1 MLWGICLI
9 PRLSVK
15 LYPSPNS
22 NNLYVSYSWRDANAE
37 LVESEV
43 TSKLEGNLSRI
54 EGITNIHSTTY
65 YGGGYIK
72 LEIDKEVSLDVTK
85 LEISSIL
92 RTVKPNLPK
101 LVRIYPLSEDS
112 RRDEN
117 DENALLLGYVI
128 TGPGS
133 TLDVANYA
141 KENIT
146 PVLKQTKGVK
156 QVDVTGYEPFEWVL
170 EYDKK
175 ILENMNLTSY
185 DLYSSI
191 NNFYLRKDAGKVLVS
206 KSNRSEYSYVVIK
219 GDGGLDKSEIKEIV
233 VKKVGSRIIRL
244 KDIVKISYKEKAPRS
259 YYRINGLNRINI
271 NIYVEGSVNR
281 IDKASEI
288 RNLLDDI
295 ALQMPD
301 GYSLNVAQDST
312 EELKEKINTIIFRT
326 SLTILILL
334 VFVLLIS
341 RNLKYLSIISTCLLA
356 NILISFV
363 FYYFLGIEINI
374 YTMAGITV
382 SLGIIIDNVIVMA
395 DHLRFHKDKKVFVAI
410 LAATLTTLGAL
421 WVVFGMGDSV
431 MGNIKGFSMVILV
444 NLSVSLAISLFFVPA
459 LMDKIIIKK
468 NSDSSHMKR
477 IRRISFFNN
486 IYTRVIIFSKRWK
499 ALLIVIAILGF
510 GTPIYMLPRGLE
522 GDKWY
527 DNWYN
532 NTIGSDFY
540 GDIKP
545 YVDKCLGGSLR
556 LFTNNMTS
564 ESYRNRR
571 DRRVQLYLTLYMD
584 HGATMNQMNEAMK
597 RFENFIAS
605 YDQVEK
611 FTSYCRS
618 ARKARINI
626 LFKKEYEE
634 TGFPKQ
640 LQDELGGYANSIG
653 NANASISGLQ
663 KGFTNNVYENN
674 WRNSVIK
681 ITGYNYRKIL
691 SYCEKVKE
699 KLQESARVQKL
710 IIGSHRNASAQ
721 KGFQLNVDRFKL
733 AQNNTDISNMLGDL
747 KTIASSYDVPVTAYI
762 DNEMTD
768 LVIREK
774 NMGRMSIWEL
784 ENMPLKTKSSVYKL
798 SDVGEIVEEAASKT
812 IERKNQEYEV
822 SIAYDYVGSSKLAKR
837 IRKREVKALNKI
849 LPIGFKAEDDS
860 RRGWFF
866 GEDGGTKILYILL
879 AFVIIFFICSVLL
892 ESLKQAFAIILLV
905 PISFIGSF
913 LAFYLFEIEFGEGG
927 YASFILLCGLLVNS
941 ALYII
946 NDYNNKLRSGK
957 VFGVSTYVRA
967 FNAKIIPIFLTIAST
982 ILGFIPFLIGKDT
995 SGFWFSIAVGTMSG
1009 LIFSIVVLLVYLPMF
1024 MPLRKKLNKINK

>member
-92 RTVKPNLPK
+92 RTVKPNLPD
-101 LVRIYPLSEDS
+101 LVHLYPLSEDS
-112 RRDEN
+112 KRGEN
-117 DENALLLGYVI
+117 DEDALLLGYVI

-133 TLDVANYA
+133 TLDVAEYA

-146 PVLKQTKGVK
+146 PILKQTEGVK
-156 QVDVTGYEPFEWVL
+156 QVNVTGYEPFEWVL
-170 EYDKK
+170 EYDKNLLETMK
-175 ILENMNLTSY
+175 ITPS
-185 DLYSSI
+185 DLSSAI
-191 NNFYLRKDAGKVLVS
+191 NNFYERKDAGKVLAS
-206 KSNRSEYSYVVIK
+206 EGLRNEYSYVVIK
-219 GDGGLDKSEIKEIV
+219 GDGGLDKSDIKDIV
-233 VKKVGSRIIRL
+233 VKKIGSRIIRL
-244 KDIVKISYKEKAPRS
+244 KDIVSISYKEKAPRS

-271 NIYVEGSVNR
+271 NIYVEASVNR

-288 RNLLDDI
+288 RKLLDEM
-295 ALQMPD
+295 AVTMPD
-301 GYSLNVAQDST
+301 GYSLIVAQDST

-334 VFVLLIS
+334 AFVLLIS
-341 RNLKYLSIISTCLLA
+341 RNLKYLSIISISLLA

-363 FYYFLGIEINI
+363 FYYFLDIEINI

-444 NLSVSLAISLFFVPA
+444 NLSVSLVVSLFFVPA
-459 LMDKIIIKK
+459 LMDKIIITKA
-468 NSDSSHMKR
+468 SDKGHVKR
-477 IRRISFFNN
+477 IKRISWFNN
-486 IYTRVIIFSKRWK
+486 VYIKLILFSKRWK
-499 ALLIVIAILGF
+499 AFLIVIAVLGF
-510 GTPIYMLPRGLE
+510 GTPIYMLPREVE
-522 GDKWY
+522 GDEWY
-527 DNWYN
+527 HNWYN

-545 YVDKCLGGSLR
+545 YVDKGLGGSLR
-556 LFTNNMTS
+556 LFTNNMS
-564 ESYRNRR
+564 NDSYRNSR
-571 DRRVQLYLTLYMD
+571 DRRVQLRLSLYMD
-584 HGATMNQMNEAMK
+584 HGATMSQMNEAMK
-597 RFENFIAS
+597 RFENYIAS

-618 ARKARINI
+618 ARLARITI
-626 LFKKEYEE
+626 LFKKEFEE
-634 TGFPKQ
+634 LGFPKQ
-640 LQDELGGYANSIG
+640 LQNELGEYANSIG
-653 NANASISGLQ
+653 NANASISGLE
-663 KGFTNNVYENN
+663 KGFTNNVFENN
-674 WRNSVIK
+674 WRNSIIK

-691 SYCEKVKE
+691 AYCDKVKD
-699 KLQESARVQKL
+699 KLQKSARVQKL
-710 IIGSHRNASAQ
+710 IIGSDPHDSAE
-721 KGFQLNVDRFKL
+721 KGFQLKVDRFKL
-733 AQNNTDISNMLGDL
+733 AQNNTDINSMLGNL
-747 KTIASSYDVPVTAYI
+747 QNIASSYDIPVSAYI
-762 DNEMTD
+762 DDELCD

-774 NMGRMSIWEL
+774 NKGRMSIWEL

-798 SDVGEIVEEAASKT
+798 SDVGMITEEAASKT
-812 IERKNQEYEV
+812 IERHNQEYEV

-849 LPIGFKAEDDS
+849 LPIGFKAEDKS
-860 RRGWFF
+860 RSGWFF
-866 GEDGGTKILYILL
+866 EKDGASKVLYILL

-946 NDYNNKLRSGK
+946 NDYNNKTRSGK
-957 VFGVSTYVRA
+957 SLGVRTYVRS
-967 FNAKIIPIFLTIAST
+967 FNAKIIPIFLTISST

-995 SGFWFSIAVGTMSG
+995 SNFWFSIAVGTMSG

-1024 MPLRKKLNKINK
+1024 MPLKNNKN